1 MHFSRHRNRKLVLVY
16 FVCYSDTEHNIETES
31 LIRSLLYSS
40 RTIRL
45 QIFCMLEITLK
56 YITRDL
62 IWKLWD
68 LIKIIWKIKY
78 IVSNRKE
85 RAGKNAPGGNYQ
97 DFLKLGRGRGGGALQ
112 LVETFWQVETFVSE
126 CLNFN

>member
-1 MHFSRHRNRKLVLVY
+1 MHFSRHRNRKLFLVY
-16 FVCYSDTEHNIETES
+16 FVCYSDTEYNIETES

-97 DFLKLGRGRGGGALQ
+97 DFLKLGRGRGGALQ

>member
-1 MHFSRHRNRKLVLVY
+1 
-16 FVCYSDTEHNIETES
+16 
-31 LIRSLLYSS
+31 
-40 RTIRL
+40 
-45 QIFCMLEITLK
+45 MLEITLK

-85 RAGKNAPGGNYQ
+85 RGEKNVPGGNYQ
-97 DFLKLGRGRGGGALQ
+97 DFLKLEGGGEGGGITASGNILASGKFQ
-112 LVETFWQVETFVSE
+112 SV
-126 CLNFN
+126 